1 MTTNLMNAQPAAPA
15 KNDLAATL
23 RPLLLDLAV
32 PLGSYYLLRAAGVA
46 LVPSLVA
53 SSIWPAARTI
63 VGLVKHRSVNGLA
76 ALIVAVNMVSIAISF
91 WTGDP
96 RLMLAK
102 ESAISSTIGIA
113 ILISAFAG
121 RPLMTA
127 GMRPFLV
134 KGDAAKDAAF
144 DRLLASSP
152 RFRRLERMFSLV
164 WGVALLAEC
173 IVHVFCAFTL
183 PVGTVVW
190 LGTVL
195 TIGAIFLGI
204 VVGSIFSVPME
215 TMVKLEAGTKP

>member
-1 MTTNLMNAQPAAPA
+1 MTTNLMNTQPTAPA

-63 VGLVKHRSVNGLA
+63 VGVVKHRSVNGLA

-195 TIGAIFLGI
+195 TIGAILVGI
-204 VVGSIFSVPME
+204 FVGSIFSVPME
-215 TMVKLEAGTKP
+215 TMVKLEAGSKP